1 MEGFEPS
8 AKKHKKHKKD
18 RHEGLKLILKVG
30 SSSTPEHNMDESSP
44 SHFSVQVTG
53 DEDSVS
59 SLAPFT
65 EKHKK
70 SKKKKKKKE
79 KEKDK
84 DKKKKHHKEKRKKRD
99 GEQMD
104 DSCHVS
110 GDTGVTAEPPVKKMK
125 KDTLHK
131 MHALLTKPRQPPKE
145 GIVSSIKT
153 EPRSCVRKLK
163 EQNSPLQKL
172 LEHLHNLLEKRDMQ
186 QFFAWPVTDNIA
198 PGYSNIISQPMDFS
212 TMKQKIDD
220 GAYATL
226 NQYID
231 DFKLMCGNAMTYN
244 HPETIYFKSAKKL
257 LHSGLK
263 ITSADKL
270 KQMVHA
276 LPCMLEIPETQ
287 LGFDLGIPI
296 KEEYEMEQE
305 NEPSAAHAPV
315 NDENNTSNTVPDTNC
330 ATPVLTT
337 ACTQITSQAGSTTSS
352 SVGVP
357 PTIVQY
363 EKRGPNYM
371 PPTKFEPIPDDLSP
385 AEILKQVQNAARD
398 ASNKLSHKK
407 IQTKMGYLRQKKD
420 GTTSLAI
427 LVPGDHVDSETNE
440 RPVSLGNLVGKLNH
454 GTGSLQGFREDRRN
468 LSKSVKPLYYGAFG
482 SYAPS
487 YDSTFANLTKEE
499 SDLLQETYGD
509 EPAVQYAESI
519 LNFAKDCDYTLTMV
533 DNLLDLMTSGEHRK
547 TKKMIDEKQK
557 IREEEEKQK
566 LMENN
571 NNTTTL
577 NTPTPTLHP
586 HQQSPAQL
594 LPPHL
599 NQHTTA
605 SSVPGTTNTT
615 TPTAVN
621 QLPVPAS
628 PAIQGIAA
636 PSTPSTTATPAA
648 TTTVVESA
656 ASTKVVQFEQLKS
669 LAELGIDTS
678 FLNFYENPT
687 PAVQPVP
694 TPTTTPTPAVSRP
707 PTQVAG
713 LPSQDSTTATSTPT
727 TKDCL
732 QQTSQLLSKLNQTQT
747 DRLSVPPPPHLSQ
760 VIPPSEAEVQLAHKI
775 TDNLTD
781 LAKRAGGPSSI
792 VSVPGV
798 RKAMGVLPTDID
810 GVSSC
815 LETGESVDLESELR
829 EFLECD
835 PSLVSFPLH
844 DDDDKTIEEMLS
856 ES

>member
-30 SSSTPEHNMDESSP
+30 NSSTPEHNMDESSP

-99 GEQMD
+99 GDQGMD
-104 DSCHVS
+104 DSCHVT
-110 GDTGVTAEPPVKKMK
+110 GDAGVTAEPPVKKMK

-145 GIVSSIKT
+145 GIVSLIKT
-153 EPRSCVRKLK
+153 EPRSCVRKFK

-186 QFFAWPVTDNIA
+186 QFFAWPVTESIA

-276 LPCMLEIPETQ
+276 LPCMLEIPESQ
-287 LGFDLGIPI
+287 LGFDLGIPV
-296 KEEYEMEQE
+296 KEEYEMEQD
-305 NEPSAAHAPV
+305 NEPSAGVV
-315 NDENNTSNTVPDTNC
+315 NDENNTNNAATPGGKNENCVQPALTPATQGNTESVDSSSGGAPDT
-330 ATPVLTT
+330 AS
-337 ACTQITSQAGSTTSS
+337 AK
-352 SVGVP
+352 
-357 PTIVQY
+357 Y
-363 EKRGPNYM
+363 EKRGPHYM
-371 PPTKFEPIPDDLSP
+371 PPTKFEPVPDDLSP

-427 LVPGDHVDSETNE
+427 LVPGDHVDNETNE

-468 LSKSVKPLYYGAFG
+468 LAKSVKPLYYGAFG

-557 IREEEEKQK
+557 IREEEEKMKQHRKTKKMIDEKQK
-566 LMENN
+566 IREEEEKMKQLMENN
-571 NNTTTL
+571 NNTTL
-577 NTPTPTLHP
+577 NSTTPTLHP

-605 SSVPGTTNTT
+605 SSVPTPNSPLLGTNTT
-615 TPTAVN
+615 PGVTTGGPP
-621 QLPVPAS
+621 QLTVP
-628 PAIQGIAA
+628 G
-636 PSTPSTTATPAA
+636 TPSTAAAGLSVAAPPTPTPTGVCVSSGVDTSSTA
-648 TTTVVESA
+648 
-656 ASTKVVQFEQLKS
+656 KVQFEQLKS

-678 FLNFYENPT
+678 FLNFYENP
-687 PAVQPVP
+687 PPVQPVS
-694 TPTTTPTPAVSRP
+694 TTTTTTTPVSHP
-707 PTQVAG
+707 PQVAG
-713 LPSQDSTTATSTPT
+713 LPPTQDTNTASNNTPPT

-732 QQTSQLLSKLNQTQT
+732 QVEVDFESQLQS
-747 DRLSVPPPPHLSQ
+747 
-760 VIPPSEAEVQLAHKI
+760 
-775 TDNLTD
+775 
-781 LAKRAGGPSSI
+781 
-792 VSVPGV
+792 
-798 RKAMGVLPTDID
+798 
-810 GVSSC
+810 
-815 LETGESVDLESELR
+815 
-829 EFLECD
+829 
-835 PSLVSFPLH
+835 
-844 DDDDKTIEEMLS
+844 
-856 ES
+856 